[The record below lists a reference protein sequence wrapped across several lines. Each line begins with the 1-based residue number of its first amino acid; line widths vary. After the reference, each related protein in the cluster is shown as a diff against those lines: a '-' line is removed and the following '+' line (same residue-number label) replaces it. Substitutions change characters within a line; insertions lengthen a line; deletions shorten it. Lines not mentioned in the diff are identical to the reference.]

1 MRTPALLLI
10 LPLALSLPAAEKPLI
25 LHELIEEA
33 LRSSPA
39 VRAAQKRYEAAR
51 QRPAQEG
58 ALPDPM
64 ISAGWNA
71 SGNPLPGAGLGREPV
86 ANIGVMASQELP
98 APGKLR
104 LRAQVAAREADAEA
118 QQYRSVQLSAV
129 SQIQQAYFR
138 LHHAWT
144 SEQVLSRGCDLLR
157 QLLKVTEARYTVG
170 KATQADVFKAQ
181 TQITLT
187 ETRMIQLERERRA
200 RKAEINSLLGRPPD
214 SPLADPEDP
223 GRPSLTFTVADLLT
237 RAGSAAPMLA
247 RDQKM
252 MERAAA
258 AVSLARKDY
267 LPDVTL
273 NAGYYTMGAM
283 PSMYMFRADVR
294 LPFQRGR
301 IRAEVA
307 ERSYQA
313 AEARHNYEAG
323 ARSLEYR
330 VREEFLMAETAAK
343 LLDLYEKVALP
354 QARLTVESSLSAY
367 QSGTGDFLS
376 VLMNQMA
383 VIDTEMNLHDQMQEF
398 HLALARMEEMTG
410 VELIR

>member
-1 MRTPALLLI
+1 VRIPALLLI
-10 LPLALSLPAAEKPLI
+10 LPLALPAAEKPLI
-25 LHELIEEA
+25 LNELVEEV
-33 LRSSPA
+33 LRSSPT
-39 VRAAQKRYEAAR
+39 VRAARKRYEAAR

-58 ALPDPM
+58 SLPDPM

-118 QQYRSVQLSAV
+118 QAYRSAQLGVV
-129 SQIQQAYFR
+129 SQLQQAYFR
-138 LHHAWT
+138 LQHDWA
-144 SEQVLSRGCDLLR
+144 SQKVLSHGCNLLR
-157 QLLKVTEARYTVG
+157 QLLKVTEVRYTVG

-187 ETRMIQLERERRA
+187 ETRMIQLEGERRA
-200 RKAEINSLLGRPPD
+200 RKAEINSLLGRPPE

-223 GRPSLTFTVADLLT
+223 VRAALPFTVNDLLA
-237 RAGSAAPMLA
+237 RAAAAAPMLA

-252 MERAAA
+252 IERATA
-258 AVSLARKDY
+258 AVSLARTGY

-294 LPFQRGR
+294 LPLQRGR

-330 VREEFLMAETAAK
+330 VREEFLMAETAAR
-343 LLDLYEKVALP
+343 LLDLYQKVALP
-354 QARLTVESSLSAY
+354 QARLTVESSLTAY
-367 QSGTGDFLS
+367 QAGTGDFLS

-383 VIDTEMNLHDQMQEF
+383 VIDTEMNLHDQMQAF

-410 VELIR
+410 VELVR